1 MRLNTSQEVFAETHQ
16 RCEQLAERSTAALL
30 GLPVPHSTGGLTD
43 ADYLAASLGLPMLGR
58 PQPEIF
64 ATCAERQLPPGGP
77 SATALVVALSVSLLA
92 EAPAPS
98 RLPRLRED
106 GRGSSAHENP
116 YFQVVSARMEDRS
129 LSSETPLPPASP
141 RIWGEDEDQAQNE
154 VMEFMDEEIE
164 IIDSS
169 NEQSSNALAEPE
181 GEENGNMAL
190 TSSNIKEN
198 LTKLEGIEGF
208 IGAALADSD
217 SGMCIGFIGGAGVI
231 NLEVAAAANTEVVR
245 SKRKAMKSLNL
256 RDDLEDILIT
266 LGKQYHLIRPVRSR
280 PSLFYYLA
288 LDRQRANLALARFSL
303 ADTERELP
311 L

>member
-1 MRLNTSQEVFAETHQ
+1 MRLNTSHAVFADTHEQ
-16 RCEQLAERSTAALL
+16 FQQLAERSAVALL
-30 GLPVPHSTGGLTD
+30 GLPVPQYASGPAD

-64 ATCAERQLPPGGP
+64 TTREERLLPPAGP

-92 EAPAPS
+92 EAPTHS
-98 RLPRLRED
+98 RLRED
-106 GRGSSAHENP
+106 GRGSAARANH
-116 YFQVVSARMEDRS
+116 YFQVVSARMEDKS

-141 RIWGEDEDQAQNE
+141 KIWGEEEEQAQNE
-154 VMEFMDEEIE
+154 IMEFMDEEIE

-169 NEQSSNALAEPE
+169 DKQSSNVLAESE

-256 RDDLEDILIT
+256 RDELEDMLIS

-280 PSLFYYLA
+280 PSLFYYVA
-288 LDRQRANLALARFSL
+288 LDRQRANLALARFAL